1 MFNEDNEAVETVEAE
16 PQAESAVEVSAE
28 PVEAVEATPVEV
40 EEEVEAPPVFEWN
53 GEIEDLNSKEWVQ
66 QLDPAMKNAIING
79 IEGKYQNYQR
89 GYTSKYQELAKQR
102 RVADELMKEV
112 RENELKVQRWMHGD
126 VDPMVAKQREI
137 DELKVA
143 HRSALSTLRQEA
155 EKAHEKAM
163 SSHGAELEAAATA
176 RDQALRQYQ
185 EVNAQLEQF
194 HDNQV
199 EVQVD
204 QLENWLTSTAKDVY
218 DNDAA
223 FDRFCELAKANI
235 TPEDAVK
242 MVRALYPPPA
252 PEPVVEPEPEP
263 EPEPVP
269 EGMKLMNMGPDTASG
284 TEGGDP
290 RSFEEM
296 MDALRKN
303 AMIEQQLLLGN

>member
-1 MFNEDNEAVETVEAE
+1 
-16 PQAESAVEVSAE
+16 
-28 PVEAVEATPVEV
+28 
-40 EEEVEAPPVFEWN
+40 
-53 GEIEDLNSKEWVQ
+53 
-66 QLDPAMKNAIING
+66 
-79 IEGKYQNYQR
+79 
-89 GYTSKYQELAKQR
+89 
-102 RVADELMKEV
+102 
-112 RENELKVQRWMHGD
+112 
-126 VDPMVAKQREI
+126 
-137 DELKVA
+137 
-143 HRSALSTLRQEA
+143 
-155 EKAHEKAM
+155 M